1 MSSKFDQLECLFQGK
16 IDILVLPESKLSS
29 FFPAIKFL
37 RLLRF
42 RRVHRLSKVIIGPLD
57 LKKTETEVVFFY
69 LSGIKH

>member
-42 RRVHRLSKVIIGPLD
+42 RRVHRLSKVIIGL
-57 LKKTETEVVFFY
+57 
-69 LSGIKH
+69 